1 MDHEAARHFVKLHII
16 AGQMSTGQMNDTDTF
31 YTLTG
36 ASGEI
41 FSRDKVR
48 MSPSFTPMTA
58 PGQRLGQRESGKL
71 LQKGDY
77 GVWFGF
83 GLS

>member
-1 MDHEAARHFVKLHII
+1 MDNEVARYFVKLHII
-16 AGQMSTGQMNDTDTF
+16 AGQMSTRQMNETDTF

-36 ASGEI
+36 KPGEI
-41 FSRDKVR
+41 FNKDKVR

-71 LQKGDY
+71 LQKGIM
-77 GVWFGF
+77 GS
-83 GLS
+83 GLGLA

>member
-1 MDHEAARHFVKLHII
+1 MDNEAARYFVKLHII
-16 AGQMSTGQMNDTDTF
+16 AGQMSTGQMNNTDTF

-36 ASGEI
+36 KSGEI
-41 FSRDKVR
+41 FNRDKVR
-48 MSPSFTPMTA
+48 MSLSFIPMTA
-58 PGQRLGQRESGKL
+58 PGQWLGQRESGKL

>member
-1 MDHEAARHFVKLHII
+1 MDNEAARYFMKLHII
-16 AGQMSTGQMNDTDTF
+16 AGQMSTRQMNDTDTF

-36 ASGEI
+36 KSGEI
-41 FSRDKVR
+41 FNRDKVR

-58 PGQRLGQRESGKL
+58 SGQQLGQRESGKL
-71 LQKGDY
+71 LQKGD
-77 GVWFGF
+77 F